1 MQAHPGH
8 SISSAQ
14 VQACIC
20 PCIKPDVIKECA
32 CPTCTDFSE
41 ALSSLH
47 RALATNRRECKLNG
61 ERACES
67 EAWVL
72 ATKSSGDFGTFTSCA
87 DEPLHGM
94 ERKGSEAPFM
104 SRPLRCV
111 ISEKLDE
118 VNPCSSCGIGIGK
131 KIQRPGCSCFSES
144 KLEKSVVWRKRQENV
159 EGKGMD
165 QVRMRLKSYRGT
177 VEELL
182 KWVEHNYKEVLNH
195 KWRVKY
201 LRHQFHLNC
210 DFFESGSVVVLAD
223 FASAMVCIPEHTPV
237 DIA

>member
-1 MQAHPGH
+1 MLEHPGH
-8 SISSAQ
+8 SISAGQ

-41 ALSSLH
+41 ALCSLH
-47 RALATNRRECKLNG
+47 RALASNRRECKTRG
-61 ERACES
+61 EGDCES
-67 EAWVL
+67 EAWVS
-72 ATKSSGDFGTFTSCA
+72 ASKSSGDFGAFVCCA
-87 DEPLHGM
+87 DEVLHGM
-94 ERKGSEAPFM
+94 ERAGSEVPLM
-104 SRPLRCV
+104 MRPLRCV
-111 ISEKLDE
+111 ISDRLDD
-118 VNPCSSCGIGIGK
+118 VRPCGSCGIGSGRK
-131 KIQRPGCSCFSES
+131 LERAKCSCFSELNL
-144 KLEKSVVWRKRQENV
+144 KKSVVWRKRQENV

-182 KWVEHNYKEVLNH
+182 NWVEHNYKEVLHH

-223 FASAMVCIPEHTPV
+223 FASAMV
-237 DIA
+237 